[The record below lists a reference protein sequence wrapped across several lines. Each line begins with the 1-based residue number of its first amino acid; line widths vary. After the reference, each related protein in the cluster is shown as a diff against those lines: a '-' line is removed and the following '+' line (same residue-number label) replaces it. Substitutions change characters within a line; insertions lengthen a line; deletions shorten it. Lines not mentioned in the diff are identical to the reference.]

1 MTDPT
6 KATINICEA
15 RITFMVDESF
25 SEFLIKK
32 TTFWQSYKNKTV
44 MPYQQII
51 TLGVVLAHA
60 LSLISYTSNDFFEAK
75 NVTTIFRLNFY

>member
-51 TLGVVLAHA
+51 TLGVVLSTRVVINK
-60 LSLISYTSNDFFEAK
+60 LFVKRFFG
-75 NVTTIFRLNFY
+75 R